1 MKAIKIILPL
11 LALTV
16 ASSLVYAE
24 HTAPVYDVD
33 SMSNDSQLASGA
45 AQQDS
50 NAKAAMNQALTT
62 TSEPPATIEQRVDR
76 LEQQLAND
84 QQNEMANRLNSMQ
97 GEVQALRGQV
107 EELSHQLQE
116 MHNQQ
121 RDQHAEADKVPNK
134 DLAGPAMSPLPREG
148 DDDTINT
155 SSTSKASPRSKSLAK
170 AGTTPV
176 EKQIASPMD
185 RHSAATKQASSER
198 VTKKP
203 VIAEKNVAAEQPNV
217 AEEQAVYQTAYNL
230 IKVKKYNEAIAA
242 LQKMLV
248 KYPSGQFAANA
259 HYWLGELYSLTSEN
273 DKAASEFSVVVKQ
286 YPSNPRVADAE
297 LKLGL
302 IEASML
308 KWPAA
313 KASFKKVISKYPG
326 TTSARLAM
334 EQLKQLK
341 QTGH

>member
-1 MKAIKIILPL
+1 MKPIKIALSV
-11 LALTV
+11 LALSL
-16 ASSLVYAE
+16 ASSFVYAE

-33 SMSNDSQLASGA
+33 SMSNDSQAANDGA
-45 AQQDS
+45 QPDS
-50 NAKAAMNQALTT
+50 SAKAAMNQALTT
-62 TSEPPATIEQRVDR
+62 SSEPPATVEQRVDR
-76 LEQQLAND
+76 LEQKLAND
-84 QQNEMANRLNSMQ
+84 QQSDMANRLNSMQ

-107 EELSHQLQE
+107 EELTHQLQE

-121 RDQHAEADKVPNK
+121 RDQHAEADRVPNK
-134 DLAGPAMSPLPREG
+134 DLTEQAMSPVPRVG
-148 DDDTINT
+148 DDDTI
-155 SSTSKASPRSKSLAK
+155 STTKTTHAKNLAK
-170 AGTTPV
+170 SGAPV
-176 EKQIASPMD
+176 SEKQIGNPVEHRSGAG
-185 RHSAATKQASSER
+185 KLASSER
-198 VTKKP
+198 IAKKAVVT
-203 VIAEKNVAAEQPNV
+203 EKNPVADQPNV

-230 IKVKKYNEAIAA
+230 IKVKKYNEAIGA

-273 DKAASEFSVVVKQ
+273 EKAASEFNIVVKQ

-302 IEASML
+302 IEASLL